1 MFGYKRFE
9 RYGSRYVSA
18 FIKENAPFFYQ
29 KITDAYNKRCLK
41 WLVDNFPVWKL
52 FARYYIKIDIENSEL

>member
-1 MFGYKRFE
+1 MLFFTFLSIKIFKLNKNFDATLMFGYNRFE

-29 KITDAYNKRCLK
+29 KITDAYN
-41 WLVDNFPVWKL
+41 
-52 FARYYIKIDIENSEL
+52 